1 MKRKFLSLI
10 LAAALTTSLIIMP
23 VVSTSAAEEKSN
35 SILTLYS
42 DTEDYTISNDSL
54 WVKVITGGQF
64 DIRTTGG
71 DPLNENDN
79 NVSLLYGYSNAEVLK
94 VGNEIGRAHV

>member
-10 LAAALTTSLIIMP
+10 LAAALTTSLVIMP

-42 DTEDYTISNDSL
+42 DTEDYKISNDSL
-54 WVKVITGGQF
+54 LVNAIRGGQF
-64 DIRTTGG
+64 TIMTTGG
-71 DPLNENDN
+71 EKKLCRP
-79 NVSLLYGYSNAEVLK
+79 
-94 VGNEIGRAHV
+94 

>member
-10 LAAALTTSLIIMP
+10 LAAALTTSLVIMP

-42 DTEDYTISNDSL
+42 DTEDYKISNDSL
-54 WVKVITGGQF
+54 LVNAIRGGQF
-64 DIRTTGG
+64 TIMTDRKS
-71 DPLNENDN
+71 
-79 NVSLLYGYSNAEVLK
+79 VV
-94 VGNEIGRAHV
+94 

>member
-10 LAAALTTSLIIMP
+10 LAAALTTSLVIMP

-42 DTEDYTISNDSL
+42 DTEDYKISNDSL
-54 WVKVITGGQF
+54 LVNAS
-64 DIRTTGG
+64 R
-71 DPLNENDN
+71 
-79 NVSLLYGYSNAEVLK
+79 VSICTSTHIWSLAFC
-94 VGNEIGRAHV
+94 R